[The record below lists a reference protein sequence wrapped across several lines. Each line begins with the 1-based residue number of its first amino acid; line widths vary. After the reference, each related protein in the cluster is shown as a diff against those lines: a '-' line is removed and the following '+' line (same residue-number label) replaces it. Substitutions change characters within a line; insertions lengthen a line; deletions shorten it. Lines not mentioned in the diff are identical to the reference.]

1 MTSIPT
7 DQAGLFDIEVP
18 PPVSLADRFVVPPF
32 SILDRRSGLWQDRR
46 RKWLSLGIESEI
58 GRTEE
63 MGFLAAA
70 MTGRGGVLEERI
82 KRCGGAVS
90 IFDPV
95 LCELAY
101 RWFSAEGH
109 RVLDPFAGGS
119 VRGVVAGTLMRDYT
133 GIDLREEQVEANRA
147 QAHLSTGLV
156 PRWVC
161 GPSQDVLAEPE
172 WVDYEADFIFTCPPY
187 ADLEV
192 YSDDPSDLSNMGKDE
207 FTKAY
212 YEIIRLAASR
222 LKQDRF
228 AAWVISD
235 VRDKQ
240 GLYRGLVLNTIDAF
254 AAAGL
259 ALYNDLITIDPV
271 GSGALLAAGQFE
283 GTRKVRRMHQH
294 MLVFVKGDPKRAAVA
309 AGAKGS
315 GRGKGKPAS
324 DADGPV
330 APPPLTDEDA
340 QAMREYLE
348 EEVNLFE

>member
-1 MTSIPT
+1 MVSEGAAAEE
-7 DQAGLFDIEVP
+7 QALFDIEMP

-58 GRTEE
+58 GRTED

-70 MTGRGGVLEERI
+70 MTGKGGVLEERI

-90 IFDPV
+90 VFDPV

-133 GIDLREEQVEANRA
+133 GIDLRIEQVEANRA
-147 QAHLSTGLV
+147 QAGLSTGIE
-156 PRWVC
+156 PRWLH
-161 GPSQDVLAEPE
+161 GPSQDVLKTIEML
-172 WVDYEADFIFTCPPY
+172 DYEADFIFSCPPY

-192 YSDDPSDLSNMGKDE
+192 YSDNPADLSNMSSDD
-207 FTKAY
+207 FTRAY
-212 YEIIRLAASR
+212 YEIIALASSR
-222 LKQDRF
+222 LRQDRF

-235 VRDKQ
+235 VRDKA

-315 GRGKGKPAS
+315 GRGKGKPAN
-324 DADGPV
+324 AAEAV
-330 APPPLTDEDA
+330 PPPLTPEDRE
-340 QAMREYLE
+340 AMREYLE
-348 EEVNLFE
+348 EEVPF

>member
-1 MTSIPT
+1 MIS
-7 DQAGLFDIEVP
+7 DEAALFEIEMP

-46 RKWLSLGIESEI
+46 RKWLSMGIESEL
-58 GRTEE
+58 GREE
-63 MGFLAAA
+63 HMGFLAAA
-70 MTGRGGVLEERI
+70 MTGKGGVLEERI

-101 RWFSAEGH
+101 RWFSPEGG

-119 VRGVVAGTLMRDYT
+119 VRGVVASTLLRDYL
-133 GIDLREEQVEANRA
+133 GVDLREAQVVANNA
-147 QAHLSTGLV
+147 QAGLGT
-156 PRWVC
+156 PTLPPAWVC
-161 GPSQDVLAEPE
+161 GDSSQVLRPDGELGP
-172 WVDYEADFIFTCPPY
+172 DYEADFVFSCPPY

-192 YSDDPSDLSNMGKDE
+192 YSDDPADLSNMSADD

-212 YEIIRLAASR
+212 YEIIRLASAR

-235 VRDKQ
+235 VRDKH

-254 AAAGL
+254 NAAGL

-271 GSGALLAAGQFE
+271 GSGALLAAGQFNAS
-283 GTRKVRRMHQH
+283 RKVRRMHQH

-309 AGAKGS
+309 CGATGKK
-315 GRGKGKPAS
+315 RKGKPPEP
-324 DADGPV
+324 DAV
-330 APPPLTDEDA
+330 VQPPPLTPEDKA
-340 QAMREYLE
+340 ALEDYLA
-348 EEVNLFE
+348 EVDTW